1 MRIFENIKITDEQL
15 QPIVE
20 WCENNED
27 FAPVVTKYNKKGNW
41 TAISLKGY
49 GSDPKQIGK
58 GGVLG
63 TETSDTLQETALYD
77 ELNIG
82 AILENI
88 PAETDRV
95 RLMRL
100 EAGTKIAKHTDK
112 VDKEIKAGK
121 LVRLHVPLRTSN
133 NVHFYLWE
141 GKDEY
146 HFNLQVGKY
155 YYVDVS
161 KPHAVHNKAD
171 FDRLHLVVDCY
182 MNPKLKNLLNQVEVS
197 K

>member
-112 VDKEIKAGK
+112 VDKDIKTGK
-121 LVRLHVPLRTSN
+121 IKRLHIPVIT
-133 NVHFYLWE
+133 
-141 GKDEY
+141 DERII
-146 HFNLQVGKY
+146 FRSWLDGGIAEFTMKKGECWWL
-155 YYVDVS
+155 DVA
-161 KPHAVHNKAD
+161 KAHAVENNSD
-171 FDRLHLVVDCY
+171 IDRVHLVVDVINNEKIDETL
-182 MNPKLKNLLNQVEVS
+182 NPQ
-197 K
+197 

>member
-20 WCENNED
+20 WCENNKD

-49 GSDPKQIGK
+49 GADPKQIGK

-63 TETSDTLQETALYD
+63 TETSDTLQETALYH

-112 VDKEIKAGK
+112 VDKDIKTGK
-121 LVRLHVPLRTSN
+121 IKRLHIPVITDDRIIFRSWLDN
-133 NVHFYLWE
+133 GIAEFHMAKGECWWL
-141 GKDEY
+141 
-146 HFNLQVGKY
+146 
-155 YYVDVS
+155 DVA
-161 KPHAVHNKAD
+161 KAHAVENNSD
-171 FDRLHLVVDCY
+171 IDRVHLVVDVINNETIDETL
-182 MNPKLKNLLNQVEVS
+182 NP
-197 K
+197 

>member
-1 MRIFENIKITDEQL
+1 MRIFEDIKITDEQL
-15 QPIVE
+15 QPIVD
-20 WCENNED
+20 WCENNKD

-49 GSDPKQIGK
+49 GSDPKEIGK

-63 TETSDTLQETALYD
+63 TENSNELQETALYS

-112 VDKEIKAGK
+112 VDKDIKSGK
-121 LVRLHVPLRTSN
+121 IRRLHIPVITDKNIIFRSWLKGGIAEFSMAKGECWW
-133 NVHFYLWE
+133 L
-141 GKDEY
+141 
-146 HFNLQVGKY
+146 
-155 YYVDVS
+155 DVAQA
-161 KPHAVHNKAD
+161 HAVENNSD
-171 FDRLHLVVDCY
+171 IDRVHLVVDIFTNDRIEEKY
-182 MNPKLKNLLNQVEVS
+182 FATFDS
-197 K
+197 

>member
-20 WCENNED
+20 WCENNKD

-49 GSDPKQIGK
+49 GADPKQIGK

-63 TETSDTLQETALYD
+63 TETSDTLQETALYH

-112 VDKEIKAGK
+112 VDKDIKTGK
-121 LVRLHVPLRTSN
+121 IKRLHIPVITDDKIIFRSWLDN
-133 NVHFYLWE
+133 GIAEFHMAKGECWWL
-141 GKDEY
+141 
-146 HFNLQVGKY
+146 
-155 YYVDVS
+155 DVA
-161 KPHAVHNKAD
+161 KAHAVENNSD
-171 FDRLHLVVDCY
+171 IDRVHLVVDVI
-182 MNPKLKNLLNQVEVS
+182 NNETIDETLNA
-197 K
+197 

>member
-20 WCENNED
+20 WCEENKD

-49 GSDPKQIGK
+49 GADPKQIGK

-63 TETSDTLQETALYD
+63 TETSDTLQETALYH

-112 VDKEIKAGK
+112 VDKDIKTGK
-121 LVRLHVPLRTSN
+121 IKRLHIPVITDDRIIFRSWLDN
-133 NVHFYLWE
+133 GIAEFHMAKGECWWL
-141 GKDEY
+141 
-146 HFNLQVGKY
+146 
-155 YYVDVS
+155 DVA
-161 KPHAVHNKAD
+161 KAHAVENNSD
-171 FDRLHLVVDCY
+171 IDRVHLVVDVINNETIDETL
-182 MNPKLKNLLNQVEVS
+182 NP
-197 K
+197 

>member
-20 WCENNED
+20 WCEKNKD

-49 GSDPKQIGK
+49 GADPKQIGK

-63 TETSDTLQETALYD
+63 TETSDTLQETALYH

-112 VDKEIKAGK
+112 VDKDIKTGK
-121 LVRLHVPLRTSN
+121 IKRLHIPVITDDRIIFRSWLDN
-133 NVHFYLWE
+133 GIAEFHMAKGECWWL
-141 GKDEY
+141 
-146 HFNLQVGKY
+146 
-155 YYVDVS
+155 DVA
-161 KPHAVHNKAD
+161 KAHAVENNSD
-171 FDRLHLVVDCY
+171 IDRVHLVVDVINNETIDETL
-182 MNPKLKNLLNQVEVS
+182 NP
-197 K
+197 

>member
-1 MRIFENIKITDEQL
+1 MRIFEDIKITDEQL

-20 WCENNED
+20 WCENNKD

-49 GSDPKQIGK
+49 GADPKQIGK

-63 TETSDTLQETALYD
+63 TETSDTLQETALYH

-82 AILENI
+82 AVLENI

-112 VDKEIKAGK
+112 VDKDIKTGK
-121 LVRLHVPLRTSN
+121 IKRLHIPVITDDKIIFRSWLDGGIAEF
-133 NVHFYLWE
+133 HMKKGECWWL
-141 GKDEY
+141 
-146 HFNLQVGKY
+146 
-155 YYVDVS
+155 DVA
-161 KPHAVHNKAD
+161 KAHAVENNSD
-171 FDRLHLVVDCY
+171 IDRVHLVVDVINNETINETL
-182 MNPKLKNLLNQVEVS
+182 NP
-197 K
+197 